1 MVNAPRL
8 SPPREKTGSTDFGN
22 VMYHLPGSCI
32 RVAFV
37 PQGTSSHSDEF
48 LCAGKS
54 EEAHNAIILG
64 AKILAG
70 TAYDLFSNKELFN
83 EVLNEFKVNKEK
95 SEKI

>member
-1 MVNAPRL
+1 YQV
-8 SPPREKTGSTDFGN
+8 
-22 VMYHLPGSCI
+22 PGSCI

-37 PQGTSSHSDEF
+37 PKGTTSHSDEF

-54 EEAHNAIILG
+54 EEAHDAIIFG

-70 TAYDLFSNKELFN
+70 TAYDLIQNEELFRKVK
-83 EVLNEFKVNKEK
+83 EEFKANKEK

>member
-1 MVNAPRL
+1 
-8 SPPREKTGSTDFGN
+8 
-22 VMYHLPGSCI
+22 MYHVPGFCI

-37 PQGTSSHSDEF
+37 PQGTSSHSAEF

-54 EEAHNAIILG
+54 EEVHNAIILG
-64 AKILAG
+64 AKILVG
-70 TAYDLFSNKELFN
+70 TAYDLITNKELFN